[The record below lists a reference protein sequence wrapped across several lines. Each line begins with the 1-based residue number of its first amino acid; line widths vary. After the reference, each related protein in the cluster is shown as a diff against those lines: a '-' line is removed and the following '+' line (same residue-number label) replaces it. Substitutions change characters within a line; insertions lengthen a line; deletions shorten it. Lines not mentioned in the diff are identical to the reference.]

1 MVQPRRRSS
10 PPEDPFADP
19 PAVPDRSVVSQHH
32 QPRSSFSSAGHSD
45 SGDRDYGDHDYHARA
60 RLVENTAALVSVSS
74 PYSGDKG
81 KHKWDDP
88 RHTHRLGSRAIA
100 SCSSAAKNLR
110 GHASSLTAALKPTS
124 SATKAIA
131 ASETAARQR
140 DAERKLEAQ
149 KQEDKLQQ

>member
-81 KHKWDDP
+81 KHKWDDVSTHTRSQQPDQILTLYHSLVTHTVLAPVPLQAVP
-88 RHTHRLGSRAIA
+88 RPPKISVGTQ
-100 SCSSAAKNLR
+100 
-110 GHASSLTAALKPTS
+110 AL
-124 SATKAIA
+124 
-131 ASETAARQR
+131 
-140 DAERKLEAQ
+140 
-149 KQEDKLQQ
+149 